1 MQLLVLGMCNLN
13 TSIIMLIILHKLAS
27 TQMYVAN
34 LCSTAACISVRLL
47 EQVKQLFHLEQKQYW
62 YDNLAECLSATETMS
77 VTKMSPAGYLSATE
91 TVSVTKMSPAGCL
104 SATES
109 VAMTT

>member
-1 MQLLVLGMCNLN
+1 
-13 TSIIMLIILHKLAS
+13 
-27 TQMYVAN
+27 MYR
-34 LCSTAACISVRLL
+34 VRLL
-47 EQVKQLFHLEQKQYW
+47 EQVKQFHLEQKQYC
-62 YDNLAECLSATETMS
+62 YDNLAGCLSA
-77 VTKMSPAGYLSATE
+77 AE